1 MKQIKMK
8 TQEQKGEFSGML
20 LGVSLIG
27 NLLTGKAVKRSD
39 IPGQGLMQAGE
50 GTIRTSWNF

>member
-1 MKQIKMK
+1 MKQIKTK

-27 NLLTGKAVKRSD
+27 NLLTDKAVKRSD
-39 IPGQGLMQAGE
+39 IPGQGRMQAGE